1 MGLTLTPGR
10 EEPAVPCHDIL
21 VRTDIIDPQQEWVDV
36 AQTFWESE
44 VQMLGIQLPFGFRA
58 GVGSSR
64 ASYSDYKQEL
74 VLMGLFGIPYEQQ
87 VLITE
92 RYKQAYVAGQIFTAL
107 QNDGYDMSASFTT
120 DMEGAWVI
128 EARDISRNATIG
140 VTLYR
145 TLEFEIDF
153 LDAMHDDSVWLSGG
167 EFGRIIEMLK
177 KMGLN
182 VNVEKIDIDEDK
194 RRAISNQLFA

>member
-1 MGLTLTPGR
+1 M
-10 EEPAVPCHDIL
+10 PCHDIL
-21 VRTDIIDPQQEWVDV
+21 VRTDITDPQQEWISV
-36 AQTFWESE
+36 AQPFWESE
-44 VQMLGIQLPFGFRA
+44 VQILGIQLPYGFRVA
-58 GVGSSR
+58 VGDSR
-64 ASYSDYKQEL
+64 ASYSDYKKEL
-74 VLMGLFGIPYEQQ
+74 VLAGLFGLMNEQQ
-87 VLITE
+87 NLITE

-128 EARDISRNATIG
+128 EAKDITRNATIG

-182 VNVEKIDIDEDK
+182 INVEKVDIDEDK
-194 RRAISNQLFA
+194 RRAVSNQLFA

>member
-1 MGLTLTPGR
+1 
-10 EEPAVPCHDIL
+10 
-21 VRTDIIDPQQEWVDV
+21 
-36 AQTFWESE
+36 
-44 VQMLGIQLPFGFRA
+44 MLGLQLPYGFRA
-58 GVGSSR
+58 AIGSSR
-64 ASYSDYKQEL
+64 ASYSEYQTEL
-74 VLMGLFGIPYEQQ
+74 VLSGLIGLPVASQQ
-87 VLITE
+87 ILTE

-107 QNDGYDMSASFTT
+107 QNDGYDMNASFTT

-128 EARDISRNATIG
+128 EARDITRNATIG

-182 VNVEKIDIDEDK
+182 VNVEKVDIDEEK